1 MVLTE
6 TVEIFRDYV
15 ANTTLYSTR
24 LGIAWHFLT
33 CTFRLAMASL
43 IGPQIWTGTDEGLS
57 NAYIFY
63 LQNRNFENVIFH
75 RNLSAQ
81 PV

>member
-1 MVLTE
+1 MVLE
-6 TVEIFRDYV
+6 TIEIFRDYV

-57 NAYIFY
+57 NALNFLLQYDIPNMIYIHVSNMVY
-63 LQNRNFENVIFH
+63 II
-75 RNLSAQ
+75 
-81 PV
+81 

>member
-57 NAYIFY
+57 NAYLLCIH
-63 LQNRNFENVIFH
+63 NI
-75 RNLSAQ
+75 
-81 PV
+81 

>member
-1 MVLTE
+1 MVLE
-6 TVEIFRDYV
+6 TIEILRDYV

-57 NAYIFY
+57 N
-63 LQNRNFENVIFH
+63 V
-75 RNLSAQ
+75 
-81 PV
+81 